1 MKKQLFFIIILAVF
15 IPNVFAYDFTF
26 GNLCYTIISSQ
37 PPRVSLDGHIDGTE
51 AQGEL
56 VIPETVTY
64 NGITYTVTRIG
75 LYAFSDCKNLIGNLL
90 IPNTVDTIL
99 SCAFRRC
106 NGFTG
111 DLVIPNNVKYL
122 GSHAFERCYGF
133 DGQLVLSNSIN
144 SIRPETFSY
153 CIGFT
158 GALVIPESVVELSVV
173 DSTYAAITIC
183 GAFHEC
189 IGFTDLVLSNSL
201 KIIGHSCFYLCSGF
215 TGELVIPNSVVEIQ
229 EGAFFG
235 CNGFTGELHLPD
247 SLRYIGMNAFN
258 DCDGFNGRLVLPAAV
273 ERIEEAAFSGCKGF
287 SDVELHHQIFYEGN
301 FGPALFS
308 RWNITNVDIPEGWT
322 ITGDRTFAGCFDL
335 QSVHLPNSLTT
346 ISMGTFL
353 HCSNLKEI
361 NIPESVKKIE
371 NNAFAN
377 CDNLENI
384 MLPRGLQDL
393 YAGVFQDCTSLD
405 GEFVIPDLVK
415 VIWIYL
421 FDGCVNLDRVVLGDS
436 VKTVYDLAFRDC
448 QLESLVLKSVTPPE
462 IVWNPNHYYL
472 PDTTLII
479 VPCGSLEA
487 YQNSES
493 WNRFTNITEDC
504 GDGSFIQPDSEWYY
518 EILNDDGCVTYQ
530 HLEYVADTTVSHKDV
545 KIIIRNNTLYD
556 KTRKN
561 VITKEYLYE
570 ENNKLYWWNPS
581 LQNFTLLY
589 DFNAEPGDEW
599 TIHVGTESL
608 TVHVDA
614 VGQYYY
620 DGRLHKML
628 RVSDPGNLFSG
639 EIVYGIGHLTS
650 FFPERLMT
658 RGKDYRVEGIRCF
671 WQEGEL
677 VFQNGEKDCDEVY
690 EQYHS
695 GLEETSS
702 DGFRIYPNPTD
713 GLLVVETFPETSP
726 TELGQHEY
734 RVTNLIG
741 QTLLTGLLTAENH
754 QINVSSLPDGLYF
767 ITIGNVS
774 TKLIIRH

>member
-1 MKKQLFFIIILAVF
+1 MKKLSLILMFLVSAMVCG
-15 IPNVFAYDFTF
+15 AQDFQS
-26 GNLCYTIISSQ
+26 GDLLYEIISDN
-37 PPRVSLDGHIDGTE
+37 PPEVSLFGHVDGQD

-56 VIPETVTY
+56 NIPATVQFE
-64 NGITYTVTRIG
+64 GVDYTVAE
-75 LYAFSDCKNLIGNLL
+75 LSWYAFNECHGLTGTLV
-90 IPNTVDTIL
+90 IPNTVRVIGEYAFYECDGLSGPLVFPESVIEVKVGAFCHCTGFTGTLTFPDSMTKVGDGRFNYNLADGGAFQGCLGFNRLELPASLQFIGVETFADCANLTGQLILPEGVTTIECNAFENCTGFTGTLVIPESVETVEGEVFNGCTGIENLVLPNHFIFFYYTAGNNMTSSYDNFSGCDGLTHVEIPEGWERTGFNVFTNCANLTSVHLPESL
-99 SCAFRRC
+99 SIIDNSCFYNCTSLTEINFPEGLVRIGTDAFHGC
-106 NGFTG
+106 TSLSGVSLPNSLIELCIGAFNGCTGLTG
-111 DLVIPNNVKYL
+111 DLVIP
-122 GSHAFERCYGF
+122 
-133 DGQLVLSNSIN
+133 
-144 SIRPETFSY
+144 
-153 CIGFT
+153 
-158 GALVIPESVVELSVV
+158 
-173 DSTYAAITIC
+173 
-183 GAFHEC
+183 
-189 IGFTDLVLSNSL
+189 DLVEDVMLRTFEN
-201 KIIGHSCFYLCSGF
+201 C
-215 TGELVIPNSVVEIQ
+215 TGLNRVILGASVKLVYES
-229 EGAFFG
+229 
-235 CNGFTGELHLPD
+235 
-247 SLRYIGMNAFN
+247 AFN
-258 DCDGFNGRLVLPAAV
+258 D
-273 ERIEEAAFSGCKGF
+273 
-287 SDVELHHQIFYEGN
+287 
-301 FGPALFS
+301 
-308 RWNITNVDIPEGWT
+308 T
-322 ITGDRTFAGCFDL
+322 
-335 QSVHLPNSLTT
+335 
-346 ISMGTFL
+346 
-353 HCSNLKEI
+353 
-361 NIPESVKKIE
+361 
-371 NNAFAN
+371 
-377 CDNLENI
+377 
-384 MLPRGLQDL
+384 
-393 YAGVFQDCTSLD
+393 
-405 GEFVIPDLVK
+405 
-415 VIWIYL
+415 
-421 FDGCVNLDRVVLGDS
+421 
-436 VKTVYDLAFRDC
+436 
-448 QLESLVLKSVTPPE
+448 QLESLFFKATTPPQLE
-462 IVWNPNHYYL
+462 RFNYPTNQVWDFPADL
-472 PDTTLII
+472 PII
-479 VPCGSLEA
+479 VPCGTLEA
-487 YQNSES
+487 YQNAEG
-493 WNRFTNITEDC
+493 WNEFTNITEDC
-504 GDGSFIQPDSEWYY
+504 GDGFFIQPDSEWYY
-518 EILNDDGCVTYQ
+518 EILNDDGSITYQ

-570 ENNKLYWWNPS
+570 ENNKLYWWNSS

-628 RVSDPGNLFSG
+628 RMSDPGNLFSG

-702 DGFRIYPNPTD
+702 DGFRIYPNPTN